1 MQMSEA
7 LLELK
12 NLSIDYKVQEGYL
25 SAVNDLTLTIRK
37 GEFFALVGESG
48 CGKSSVAH
56 MIMRLSLTHN
66 EVIHGDILFEGQNL
80 ATASEKEMEKIRGSK
95 IGMIFQNPLDSLNPV
110 YRVGSQVEEAMIHHG
125 ISSAEAGKRALQ
137 LFRDVE
143 IPDPERRVQSYPHEL
158 SGGMRQRVMIAMM
171 LSQSPQLLIADEPTT
186 ALDVTVEAQILE
198 IMKEMREKT
207 GTSILMITHN
217 FGIVAEVAD
226 RVGIMYAGEL
236 VECGDVYQVF
246 ENPSHPYAQALLSS
260 LPRIRKSE
268 GRIRTIEGNV
278 PRILEKKPECRFAN
292 RCPYATEQCRTQKP
306 PVRDLGSGHWIACHR
321 EVSGE

>member
-1 MQMSEA
+1 MSEV

-12 NLSIDYKVQEGYL
+12 NLSVDYKVPGGYL
-25 SAVNDLTLTIRK
+25 SAVHDLNLTINK

-48 CGKSSVAH
+48 CGKSSIAQV
-56 MIMRLSLTHN
+56 IMRLSLTHN
-66 EVIHGDILFEGQNL
+66 EMIQGDILFGGENL
-80 ATASEKEMEKIRGSK
+80 AQASEKQMEKIRGSK

-110 YRVGSQVEEAMIHHG
+110 YRVGTQVEEAMVHHG
-125 ISSAEAGKRALQ
+125 VSKEDARKKALQ

-143 IPDPERRVQSYPHEL
+143 IPNPEQRIQAFPHEL

-171 LSQSPQLLIADEPTT
+171 LAQSPQLLIADEPTT

-207 GTSILMITHN
+207 GTSVLMITHN

-236 VECGDVYQVF
+236 VECGDVFQVF
-246 ENPSHPYAQALLSS
+246 EHPAHPYSQALLAS
-260 LPRIRKSE
+260 LPRIRKSD
-268 GRIRTIEGNV
+268 GRIQTIEGTV
-278 PRILEKKPECRFAN
+278 PRILEKKPECRFSN
-292 RCPYATEQCRTQKP
+292 RCPYASDRCRTEQP
-306 PVRDLGSGHWIACHR
+306 PIQDLGDGHWISCHR
-321 EVSGE
+321 EATAV

>member
-1 MQMSEA
+1 MKEA
-7 LLELK
+7 VLQLK
-12 NLSIDYKVQEGYL
+12 NLSVDYKVREGYL
-25 SAVNDLTLTIRK
+25 SAVHDLSLTIGK

-48 CGKSSVAH
+48 CGKSSIAQV
-56 MIMRLSLTHN
+56 IMRLSLTHN
-66 EVIHGDILFEGQNL
+66 EVIGGEILFDGKNL
-80 ATASEKEMEKIRGSK
+80 AAVSDREMESIRGSR

-110 YRVGSQVEEAMIHHG
+110 YRVGTQVEEALIHHG
-125 ISSAEAGKRALQ
+125 MSRSEAQKRAIQ

-143 IPDPERRVQSYPHEL
+143 IPNPEQRILAFPHEL

-171 LSQSPQLLIADEPTT
+171 LAQSPELLIADEPTT

-198 IMKEMREKT
+198 IMKDMRDKT
-207 GTSILMITHN
+207 GTSVLMITHN

-246 ENPSHPYAQALLSS
+246 ENPSHPYSQALLAS
-260 LPRIRKSE
+260 LPRVRKTE

-292 RCPYATEQCRTQKP
+292 RCPYACDRCRTQQP
-306 PVRDLGSGHWIACHR
+306 PRQELENGHWISCHR
-321 EVSGE
+321 EVKT

>member
-1 MQMSEA
+1 MSEA

-12 NLSIDYKVQEGYL
+12 KLSIDYRVSGGYL
-25 SAVNDLTLTIRK
+25 SAVHDLSLTVNK

-48 CGKSSVAH
+48 CGKSSVAQ

-66 EVIHGDILFEGQNL
+66 ESVSGEILFEGKDL
-80 ATASEKEMEKIRGSK
+80 VKATEKEMEKIRGSR

-110 YRVGSQVEEAMIHHG
+110 YRVGTQVEEALIHHG
-125 ISSAEAGKRALQ
+125 MSRDEAEKKTVQ

-143 IPDPERRVQSYPHEL
+143 IPNPEQRIHSFPHEL

-171 LSQSPQLLIADEPTT
+171 LAMSPQLLIADEPTT

-198 IMKEMREKT
+198 IMKDMRNKT
-207 GTSILMITHN
+207 GTSVLMITHN

-246 ENPSHPYAQALLSS
+246 EHPSHPYSQALMAS
-260 LPRIRKSE
+260 LPRVRKSE
-268 GRIRTIEGNV
+268 GRIHAIEGSV

-292 RCPYATEQCRTQKP
+292 RCPYACPQCSTEAP
-306 PVRDLGSGHWIACHR
+306 PMQDLGEGHRIFCHR
-321 EVSGE
+321 EVKVV

>member
-1 MQMSEA
+1 MKEA
-7 LLELK
+7 LLQLK
-12 NLSIDYKVQEGYL
+12 NLSVDYKVREGYL
-25 SAVNDLTLTIRK
+25 SAVHDLSLTIGK

-48 CGKSSVAH
+48 CGKSSIAQV
-56 MIMRLSLTHN
+56 IMRLSLTHN
-66 EVIHGDILFEGQNL
+66 EVIGGEILFDGKNL
-80 ATASEKEMEKIRGSK
+80 AMVSDREMESIRGSR

-110 YRVGSQVEEAMIHHG
+110 YRVGAQVEEALIHHG
-125 ISSAEAGKRALQ
+125 MSRTEARKMAIQ

-143 IPDPERRVQSYPHEL
+143 IPNPEQRILAFPHEL

-171 LSQSPQLLIADEPTT
+171 LAQKPELLIADEPTT

-198 IMKEMREKT
+198 IMKDMRDRT
-207 GTSILMITHN
+207 GASVLMITHN

-246 ENPSHPYAQALLSS
+246 ENPSHPYSQALLAS
-260 LPRIRKSE
+260 LPRVRKSE

-292 RCPYATEQCRTQKP
+292 RCPFACDKCRTQQP
-306 PVRDLGSGHWIACHR
+306 PRQELEEGHWISCHR
-321 EVSGE
+321 EVKA

>member
-1 MQMSEA
+1 MSEA

-12 NLSIDYKVQEGYL
+12 NLSIDYRVQEGYL
-25 SAVNDLTLTIRK
+25 SAVNDLSLTIRK

-56 MIMRLSLTHN
+56 TIMRLSLTHN
-66 EVIHGDILFEGQNL
+66 EVIRGQILFDGQDL
-80 ATASEKEMEKIRGSK
+80 AAASEKEMEKIRGSR

-110 YRVGSQVEEAMIHHG
+110 YRVGSQV
-125 ISSAEAGKRALQ
+125 AEALIRHGVGRAEAEKRTLQ

-143 IPDPERRVQSYPHEL
+143 IPDPEKRVRSYPHEL

-171 LSQSPQLLIADEPTT
+171 LAQSPQLLIADEPTT

-198 IMKEMREKT
+198 IMKELREKT
-207 GTSILMITHN
+207 GTSVLLITHN

-246 ENPSHPYAQALLSS
+246 EHPSHPYAQALLAS

-268 GRIRTIEGNV
+268 GRIRTIDGNV
-278 PRILEKKPECRFAN
+278 PRILEKKAECRFAN
-292 RCPYATEQCRTQKP
+292 RCPFAEEICRTQKP
-306 PVRDLGSGHWIACHR
+306 PVRDLGGGHVIACHR
-321 EVSGE
+321 EVVDG

>member
-1 MQMSEA
+1 MKEA
-7 LLELK
+7 LLQLK
-12 NLSIDYKVQEGYL
+12 NLSVDYKVKEGYL
-25 SAVNDLTLTIRK
+25 SAVHDLSLTIGK

-48 CGKSSVAH
+48 CGKSSIAQV
-56 MIMRLSLTHN
+56 IMRLSLTHN
-66 EVIHGDILFEGQNL
+66 EIIGGEILFDGKNL
-80 ATASEKEMEKIRGSK
+80 AAVSDREMESIRGSR

-110 YRVGSQVEEAMIHHG
+110 YRVGAQVEEALIHHG
-125 ISSAEAGKRALQ
+125 MSRAEARKRTIQ

-143 IPDPERRVQSYPHEL
+143 IPNPEQRILAFPHEL

-171 LSQSPQLLIADEPTT
+171 LAQSPELLIADEPTT

-198 IMKEMREKT
+198 IMKDMRDRT
-207 GTSILMITHN
+207 GTSVLMITHN

-246 ENPSHPYAQALLSS
+246 ENPAHPYSQALLAS
-260 LPRIRKSE
+260 LPRVRKTE

-292 RCPYATEQCRTQKP
+292 RCPYACDKCRTQQP
-306 PVRDLGSGHWIACHR
+306 PRQELEDGHWISCHR
-321 EVSGE
+321 EVKA

>member
-1 MQMSEA
+1 MGEV

-12 NLSIDYKVQEGYL
+12 NLSVDYKVPGGYL
-25 SAVNDLTLTIRK
+25 SAVHDLNLTIKK

-48 CGKSSVAH
+48 CGKSSVAQV
-56 MIMRLSLTHN
+56 IMRLSLTNN
-66 EVIHGDILFEGQNL
+66 ELIQGDILFEGENL
-80 ATASEKEMEKIRGSK
+80 ARASEKMMEKIRGSK

-110 YRVGSQVEEAMIHHG
+110 YRVGTQVEEALIHHG
-125 ISSAEAGKRALQ
+125 VSKTEAEKRTLQ

-143 IPDPERRVQSYPHEL
+143 IPHPEQRVKSFPHEL

-171 LSQSPQLLIADEPTT
+171 LSQSPKLMIADEPTT

-207 GTSILMITHN
+207 GTSVLMITHN

-246 ENPSHPYAQALLSS
+246 EHPAHPYSQALLSS

-268 GRIRTIEGNV
+268 GRIQTIEGTV

-292 RCPYATEQCRTQKP
+292 RCPYKCDKCRSEQP
-306 PVRDLGSGHWIACHR
+306 PIQDLGDGHWISCHR
-321 EVSGE
+321 EATAV

>member
-1 MQMSEA
+1 MKEA
-7 LLELK
+7 LLQLK
-12 NLSIDYKVQEGYL
+12 NLSVDYKVREGYL
-25 SAVNDLTLTIRK
+25 SAVHDLSLTIGK

-48 CGKSSVAH
+48 CGKSSIAQV
-56 MIMRLSLTHN
+56 IMRLSLTHN
-66 EVIHGDILFEGQNL
+66 EVIGGEILFDGKNL
-80 ATASEKEMEKIRGSK
+80 AAVSDREMESIRGSR

-110 YRVGSQVEEAMIHHG
+110 YRVGTQVEEALIHHG
-125 ISSAEAGKRALQ
+125 MSRSEAQKRAIQ

-143 IPDPERRVQSYPHEL
+143 IPNPEQRILAFPHEL

-171 LSQSPQLLIADEPTT
+171 LAQSPELLIADEPTT

-198 IMKEMREKT
+198 IMKDMRDKT
-207 GTSILMITHN
+207 GTSVLMITHN

-246 ENPSHPYAQALLSS
+246 ENPSHPYSQALLAS
-260 LPRIRKSE
+260 LPRVRKTE

-292 RCPYATEQCRTQKP
+292 RCPYACDRCRTQQP
-306 PVRDLGSGHWIACHR
+306 PRQELENGHWISCHR
-321 EVSGE
+321 EVKT